1 MYLWSLYHRDIPDF
15 LWEAAQ
21 TPLMQ
26 RLKEVGMN
34 CGCEYTSFERF
45 ARLAPYSR
53 YDHSMGC
60 ALIVWHFTADRR
72 QSLAAL
78 LHDVATP
85 VFAHVIDFLNGDHL
99 RQESTE
105 SATADFIA
113 SSPQLIC
120 FLARQGL
127 EPDEVSDYHRYP
139 VADNDIPRL
148 SSDRLEYSL
157 GNVANYGLV
166 PIAEISHW
174 YGDLVVGKNEEG
186 TDELMFR
193 DTAMALAFATAALDA
208 SRIYV
213 ADEDR
218 YAMQMLAELLKKHIQ
233 RGVLDKRDLYSTEPE
248 VIARLSGDVQAAAD
262 WRRFCS
268 YRRMIPAEGR
278 PEARCI
284 AAKKRYIDP
293 FVMGRGR
300 LSALSVDFASN
311 LRSFLSL
318 SFEQPICAD

>member
-1 MYLWSLYHRDIPDF
+1 MNLWSLYHRDIPDF
-15 LWEAAQ
+15 LFEAAQ
-21 TPLMQ
+21 TPLVQ

-72 QSLAAL
+72 QSMAAL

-85 VFAHVIDFLNGDHL
+85 VFAHVVDFLNGDHL

-105 SATADFIA
+105 SATAVFIA
-113 SSPQLIC
+113 SSPQLSDI
-120 FLARQGL
+120 LTRRGL
-127 EPDEVSDYHRYP
+127 GLDEVSDYHRYP

-157 GNVANYGLV
+157 GNVANYSLA
-166 PIAEISHW
+166 PIGEISRW
-174 YGDLVVGKNEEG
+174 YGNLVVDKNEEG
-186 TDELMFR
+186 VDELMFR
-193 DTAMALAFATAALDA
+193 DTATALAFARAALEA

-233 RGVLDKRDLYSTEPE
+233 RGVLGKEDLYSTEPE
-248 VIARLSGDVQAAAD
+248 VVARLRGDAQAAAD
-262 WRRFCS
+262 WRRFRS

-278 PEARCI
+278 TQARCI
-284 AAKKRYIDP
+284 PAKKRYIDP
-293 FVMGRGR
+293 FVREKGR
-300 LSALSVDFASN
+300 LSALSEAYAAN
-311 LRSFLSL
+311 LRIFLSL
-318 SFEQPICAD
+318 SFERPICAD